1 MSFIDLKFLFI
12 FLPVVLIVSFVL
24 KGRIKEIVLLLASL
38 CFYYINSDL
47 TIVLLLISVVLTIL
61 IGKAISDEQKKK
73 NKLILLIFGV
83 SLNVLVLVGYKVYNR
98 FDDNIL
104 IPLGLSFLTF
114 KSISYL
120 VDIYNEKVDH
130 TNPIHDA
137 LYLSIFTQIQSGP
150 ISRYNDFENITEKE
164 DIWKYRVN
172 GLYRFFVG
180 LCKKVLIADVLAKIV
195 GEIFNSSVDSLS
207 SSYAWLGSICFSLQ
221 LFYDFAG
228 YSDMAIGLTEFF
240 GYKCKENFVYPYM
253 TENVSSFWRRWHIS
267 LSEWFRDYVY
277 IPLGGSRKGKYRVYF
292 NLLIVW
298 LLTGLWHG
306 LSLNF
311 VIWGLGYFVL
321 ISFERF
327 FKISERLKNKPAKI
341 LYRVFSLFFINIEW
355 VAFRAKS
362 ASHAFSYIAR
372 MFYSPD
378 NHMADKRALLLINDY
393 WIFILL
399 AVLFCFPV
407 IPALEKKLEGKAK
420 LKTVYDI
427 ICGIVLLIG
436 FAWAISFI
444 ISGQNNPFAY
454 GNF

>member
-47 TIVLLLISVVLTIL
+47 TVVLLLISLGLTIL
-61 IGKAISDEQKKK
+61 IGKAMADEQKRK
-73 NKLILLIFGV
+73 NKLILLVFGV
-83 SLNVLVLVGYKVYNR
+83 LLNASALVGYKVYNR
-98 FDDNIL
+98 FDTNVL

-120 VDIYNEKVDH
+120 VDIYKEKVERS
-130 TNPIHDA
+130 NPIHTA

-164 DIWKYRVN
+164 DIWKYRIN
-172 GLYRFFVG
+172 GIYRFFVG
-180 LCKKVLIADVLAKIV
+180 LGKKVLIADVLAKIV
-195 GEIFNSSVDSLS
+195 NEIFNSSVDTLS

-228 YSDMAIGLTEFF
+228 YSDMAIGLTEFL

-253 TENVSSFWRRWHIS
+253 TENISNFWHRWHIS
-267 LSEWFRDYVY
+267 LSEWFRDYIY
-277 IPLGGSRKGKYRVYF
+277 IPLGGSRKGKCRVYF
-292 NLLIVW
+292 NLFVVW
-298 LLTGLWHG
+298 ILTGLWHG

-311 VIWGLGYFVL
+311 VIWGLGYFIL
-321 ISFERF
+321 ISFERLSGIT
-327 FKISERLKNKPAKI
+327 KRLKTKPAKI
-341 LYRVFSLFFINIEW
+341 IYRVFSLFFINIEW
-355 VAFRAKS
+355 VIFKAKS

-378 NHMADKRALLLINDY
+378 NSADKRTLLLLNDY
-393 WIFILL
+393 WLFIVL
-399 AVLFCFPV
+399 AVLFCFPI
-407 IPALEKKLEGKAK
+407 IPTLEKKLEDKSSLKKA
-420 LKTVYDI
+420 YDI
-427 ICGIVLLIG
+427 VYGIVLIVVFVL
-436 FAWAISFI
+436 AVSFI

>member
-1 MSFIDLKFLFI
+1 MSFIDLRFLFI

-24 KGRIKEIVLLLASL
+24 KGRIKEVVLLLASL
-38 CFYYINSDL
+38 LFYYINSDL
-47 TIVLLLISVVLTIL
+47 TVVLLLISLGLTIL
-61 IGKAISDEQKKK
+61 IGKAMADEQKRK
-73 NKLILLIFGV
+73 NKLILLVFGV
-83 SLNVLVLVGYKVYNR
+83 LLNASALVGYKVYNR
-98 FDDNIL
+98 FDTNVF

-120 VDIYNEKVDH
+120 VDTYKEKVERS
-130 TNPIHDA
+130 NPIHTA

-150 ISRYNDFENITEKE
+150 ISRYNDFESITEKE
-164 DIWKYRVN
+164 DIWKYRIN

-195 GEIFNSSVDSLS
+195 NEIFNSSVDTLS

-228 YSDMAIGLTEFF
+228 YSDMAIGLTEFVGF
-240 GYKCKENFVYPYM
+240 KCKENFVYPYM
-253 TENVSSFWRRWHIS
+253 TENISSFWRRWHIS

-321 ISFERF
+321 ISFERLI
-327 FKISERLKNKPAKI
+327 KITERIKSKPAKI
-341 LYRVFSLFFINIEW
+341 LYRFFSLFFINIEW
-355 VAFRAKS
+355 VIFKAKS
-362 ASHAFSYIAR
+362 ASYAFSYIAR

-378 NHMADKRALLLINDY
+378 NHIADKRTILLLNDY
-393 WIFILL
+393 WLFILL
-399 AVLFCFPV
+399 AVIFCFPV
-407 IPALEKKLEGKAK
+407 IPALEKKLED
-420 LKTVYDI
+420 KTKIKNIYDI
-427 ICGIVLLIG
+427 IYGVVLIVG
-436 FAWAISFI
+436 FIWAVSFI
-444 ISGQNNPFAY
+444 VSGQNNPFAY

>member
-1 MSFIDLKFLFI
+1 MSFIDLKFLFV
-12 FLPVVLIVSFVL
+12 FLPVVLIVSFVV
-24 KGRIKEIVLLLASL
+24 KGRVKEILLLIASL

-98 FDDNIL
+98 LDENIL

-130 TNPIHDA
+130 TDPIHDA

-164 DIWKYRVN
+164 DIWKYRIN
-172 GLYRFFVG
+172 GIYRFFVG

-195 GEIFNSSVDSLS
+195 NEIFNSSVDTLS
-207 SSYAWLGSICFSLQ
+207 SSYSWLGSICFSLQ

-228 YSDMAIGLTEFF
+228 YSDMAIGLTEFL

-253 TENVSSFWRRWHIS
+253 TENISNFWRRWHIS
-267 LSEWFRDYVY
+267 LSEWFRDYIY
-277 IPLGGSRKGKYRVYF
+277 IPLGGSRKGKCRVYF
-292 NLLIVW
+292 NLFVVW
-298 LLTGLWHG
+298 ILTGLWHG

-311 VIWGLGYFVL
+311 VIWGLGYFIL
-321 ISFERF
+321 ISFERLSGIT
-327 FKISERLKNKPAKI
+327 KRLKTKPAKI
-341 LYRVFSLFFINIEW
+341 IYRLFSLFFINIEW
-355 VAFRAKS
+355 VIFKAKS

-378 NHMADKRALLLINDY
+378 NSADKRTLLLLNDY
-393 WIFILL
+393 WLFIVL
-399 AVLFCFPV
+399 AVLFCFPI
-407 IPALEKKLEGKAK
+407 IPTLEKKLEDKSSLKKA
-420 LKTVYDI
+420 YDI
-427 ICGIVLLIG
+427 VYGIVLIIG
-436 FAWAISFI
+436 FVLAVSFI